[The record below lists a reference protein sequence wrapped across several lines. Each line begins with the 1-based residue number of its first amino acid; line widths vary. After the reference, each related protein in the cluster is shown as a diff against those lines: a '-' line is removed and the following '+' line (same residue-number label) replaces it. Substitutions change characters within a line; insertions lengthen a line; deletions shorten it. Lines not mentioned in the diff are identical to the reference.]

1 MLEFAGNSRSN
12 RFSWLFFYNPN
23 VLLTDL
29 VSSKWAQVW
38 NTLKQRILVC
48 LNTLLLQKGPMTRPL
63 LAKSLSWRTPILIW
77 NTTLNSTNPG
87 LFEHF
92 AVTKGADDKASTGKK
107 SELEDADPNLEHPWT
122 TWILVWQVSKLN
134 YLFDEIRIIFQ
145 TINNC
150 NFLVMFTTENEIIR
164 RSWRQIYRLLI
175 AVIFGCRIIGTT
187 GFFLLMNRVIKL
199 QLILMKN

>member
-38 NTLKQRILVC
+38 NTLEKKSWFVW
-48 LNTLLLQKGPMTRPL
+48 TLCCYKRGQ
-63 LAKSLSWRTPILIW
+63 WQ
-77 NTTLNSTNPG
+77 G
-87 LFEHF
+87 L
-92 AVTKGADDKASTGKK
+92 GADDKASTGKK

-134 YLFDEIRIIFQ
+134 YLFDKIRIIFQ

-150 NFLVMFTTENEIIR
+150 NFLVMFTTENESIR

-199 QLILMKN
+199 QLILIKN